1 MFDCPDVS
9 NKARIASIVVS
20 SSALLPKFISVHKFT
35 VSVVG
40 NIIVVS
46 AKLEFIY
53 RKSTVVN
60 AGKDSDVSAVELIPN
75 PSANVSNAGWV
86 LYWGGYLVMNYE
98 L

>member
-20 SSALLPKFISVHKFT
+20 SSALLLRFICDEFT